1 MPSKEIDVTKKTSQL
16 HGKAATVR
24 LCPKGDLYI
33 AVDKK
38 FITTHAV
45 LLQKQFAFATVRMH
59 I

>member
-1 MPSKEIDVTKKTSQL
+1 MPSKEIDVTQKNSQL

-38 FITTHAV
+38 FITTHTV
-45 LLQKQFAFATVRMH
+45 LLQKQFAIATV
-59 I
+59 